1 MTTFTC
7 PPSGGGTSKICVTVL
22 FLMMT
27 FTCPPSGGGTSKI
40 CVTES

>member
-7 PPSGGGTSKICVTVL
+7 PPSGGGTSKICVTQSPD
-22 FLMMT
+22 FNA
-27 FTCPPSGGGTSKI
+27 SGGGTSKI